1 MNQVPKDESNCD
13 LYFNLVAN
21 NDKDNKFFEQLPRVG
36 AFEVSY
42 KGQFIFSKFLVSK
55 WPNLNLIAGRCE
67 KIVEAMQ
74 RGVDHTPYLA
84 NALQGDR
91 GAKRPGEDNA

>member
-1 MNQVPKDESNCD
+1 MNQVPKEESNCD

-42 KGQFIFSKFLVSK
+42 KG
-55 WPNLNLIAGRCE
+55 
-67 KIVEAMQ
+67 
-74 RGVDHTPYLA
+74 
-84 NALQGDR
+84 
-91 GAKRPGEDNA
+91 